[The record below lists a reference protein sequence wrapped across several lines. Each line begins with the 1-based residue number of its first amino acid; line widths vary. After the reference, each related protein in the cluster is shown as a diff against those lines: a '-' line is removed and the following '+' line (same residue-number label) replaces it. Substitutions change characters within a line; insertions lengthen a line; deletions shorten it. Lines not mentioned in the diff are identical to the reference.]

1 MTVKLLNQLLMV
13 YIYSARL
20 DETDKTIKCPNYHRA
35 INPSLSTPHILLF
48 WFYLFLSIR
57 LLTKIFEYN
66 FMVCVS
72 YALTKKKEKL
82 TYFELKWM
90 AVSFIQVYPLNS
102 SSQTVNR
109 IAYISRKKTSSLENV
124 HLIVDSIR
132 IWTVNWECD
141 KQIKCIKY
149 KL

>member
-72 YALTKKKEKL
+72 YALTKKKRKINIFWVKMNGCFIYPSVSIKFL
-82 TYFELKWM
+82 ISNSQPNCLYFEKKDIILGNCASHRGQYSYM
-90 AVSFIQVYPLNS
+90 NCELRMR
-102 SSQTVNR
+102 QTNQMHK
-109 IAYISRKKTSSLENV
+109 I
-124 HLIVDSIR
+124 
-132 IWTVNWECD
+132 
-141 KQIKCIKY
+141 
-149 KL
+149 